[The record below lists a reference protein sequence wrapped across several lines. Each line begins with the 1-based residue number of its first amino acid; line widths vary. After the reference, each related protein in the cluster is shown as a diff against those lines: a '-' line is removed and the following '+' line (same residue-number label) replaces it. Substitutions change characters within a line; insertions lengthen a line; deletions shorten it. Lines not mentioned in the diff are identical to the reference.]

1 MRCKRIDA
9 GKCGRSKI
17 KIRILE
23 TKTGGKFYKSVKFS
37 RSAKT
42 KYPSA
47 IQSSAPQRQTTTKSR
62 FANFVLF
69 GIMAYS
75 GGGTSVK
82 FDLRRFSSR
91 LSQDVNQKAKSRR
104 LRYEFIKRAG
114 IRRYEDG

>member
-23 TKTGGKFYKSVKFS
+23 IKTDGKFYKSVKFR

-47 IQSSAPQRQTTTKSR
+47 IQSSAPPQQTTTKSR

-69 GIMAYS
+69 WDYGLFGRERPLNLTY
-75 GGGTSVK
+75 GD
-82 FDLRRFSSR
+82 FRRGYR
-91 LSQDVNQKAKSRR
+91 KM
-104 LRYEFIKRAG
+104 
-114 IRRYEDG
+114 